1 MDLTIPVKLKNS
13 PMDFEQYCNT
23 IEREQTSSINWMTA
37 SDARWNVPDS
47 LKVKVDEEGTL
58 KPFFGDTVVIPNE
71 KADISRLVA
80 FKNEL
85 HHLVGDLCASP
96 LLPEHFHITLH
107 DLSNGRRSESLE
119 NNMEDNSEKCRLIF
133 ERVAGYLYKNDD
145 QANIKLIS
153 TYAYP
158 SCNISA
164 VLGFAPKTD
173 KDYRIIMNLYNLF
186 DDVVYL
192 NYWLRMHLTLTY
204 FKPFEFSQRQMLE
217 LVDAFNNLNRNKIEI
232 QLNLWKMAYQRFDN
246 MNDYKTIFSLAE
258 FAQV

>member
-1 MDLTIPVKLKNS
+1 MDLTIPVKLKNN

-37 SDARWNVPDS
+37 PDARWNVPDS
-47 LKVKVDEEGTL
+47 LKVKVDGDGIL

-71 KADISRLVA
+71 KEDISRLVQ
-80 FKNEL
+80 FKDEF
-85 HHLVGDLCASP
+85 HRQVGELCASP

-107 DLSNGRRSESLE
+107 DLSNGPRFEDLE
-119 NNMEDNSEKCRLIF
+119 VKMENNSEKCRDIF
-133 ERVAGYLYKNDD
+133 SRVAEYLQKNDD
-145 QANIKLIS
+145 QAKVKLIS

-173 KDYRIIMNLYNLF
+173 KDYKVIMNFYNLF

-192 NYWLRMHLTLTY
+192 SYWLRMHLTLAY
-204 FKPFEFSQRQMLE
+204 FKPFEFSRGQMLE
-217 LVDAFNNLNRNKIEI
+217 LVDALNSLNRNRIEI
-232 QLNLWKMAYQRFDN
+232 ELDLWKTAYQRFDD
-246 MNDYKTIFSLAE
+246 MNDYKTIFSLAD
-258 FAQV
+258 FS